1 MAHHAGGIMT
11 EAQNFEAETQVPGAP
26 LDGEGVTGD
35 IDARDACTQG
45 EEEAEASVDTNGE
58 AEAEVDTEGETEA
71 DVEVD
76 TNGEAEAE
84 VEVETEEVFELEVD
98 EDSIVGYIVDQDDT
112 EIGIIVLDEN
122 GAEQEFYYVDMDQY
136 ELVEEPAPEP
146 AAAPKKKKADDDE
159 YDLGITREGVA
170 EATSDIND
178 IYKDG
183 AQIAAELKSTF
194 DEINESFAFL
204 KKKK

>member
-35 IDARDACTQG
+35 IDARDTGAQG
-45 EEEAEASVDTNGE
+45 EEEAEASVDTE
-58 AEAEVDTEGETEA
+58 
-71 DVEVD
+71 
-76 TNGEAEAE
+76 GEAEAE

-136 ELVEEPAPEP
+136 ELVEEPAPKP
-146 AAAPKKKKADDDE
+146 AAAPKKKKADDNE

-183 AQIAAELKSTF
+183 VQIAAELKSTF
-194 DEINESFAFL
+194 DEINESFSFL
-204 KKKK
+204 SKKKK

>member
-1 MAHHAGGIMT
+1 MVHHAGGIMT
-11 EAQNFEAETQVPGAP
+11 EAQNFEAETQMPGAP

-35 IDARDACTQG
+35 IDARDTGAQG
-45 EEEAEASVDTNGE
+45 EEEAEASVDTEGETE
-58 AEAEVDTEGETEA
+58 AEAEVDTE
-71 DVEVD
+71 
-76 TNGEAEAE
+76 GEAEAE

-136 ELVEEPAPEP
+136 ELVKEPAPEP
-146 AAAPKKKKADDDE
+146 AVAPKKKKADDDE

-204 KKKK
+204 SKKKK

>member
-11 EAQNFEAETQVPGAP
+11 EAQIFEPETQVPGAP

-35 IDARDACTQG
+35 IDASDAGAQG
-45 EEEAEASVDTNGE
+45 EAEAEANVDTEAEAEASVDTEGE
-58 AEAEVDTEGETEA
+58 AEAEI
-71 DVEVD
+71 
-76 TNGEAEAE
+76 
-84 VEVETEEVFELEVD
+84 EVETEEVFELEVD

-136 ELVEEPAPEP
+136 ELVKEPAPEP
-146 AAAPKKKKADDDE
+146 AVAPKKKKADDDE

-204 KKKK
+204 SKKKK

>member
-1 MAHHAGGIMT
+1 MT
-11 EAQNFEAETQVPGAP
+11 EAQNFEAEAQVPGAP

-35 IDARDACTQG
+35 IDARDASAQ
-45 EEEAEASVDTNGE
+45 GE
-58 AEAEVDTEGETEA
+58 AEAEASADTE
-71 DVEVD
+71 
-76 TNGEAEAE
+76 GEAEAE

-98 EDSIVGYIVDQDDT
+98 EDSIVGYIVDQDGT

-146 AAAPKKKKADDDE
+146 KTKAAPKKKKADDDE

-204 KKKK
+204 SKKKK